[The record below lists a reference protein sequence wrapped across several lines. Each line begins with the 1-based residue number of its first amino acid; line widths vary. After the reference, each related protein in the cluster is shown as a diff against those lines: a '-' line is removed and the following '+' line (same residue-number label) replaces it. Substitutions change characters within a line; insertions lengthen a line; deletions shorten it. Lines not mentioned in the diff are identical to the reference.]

1 MTEDSIS
8 GSPAQGAAVEL
19 KRTAWQRLSLGLW
32 AASRGYTLGA
42 IVLIVFIAGILQ
54 LGRIGSLATPAES
67 RANNGT
73 RPTFFAVHLNP
84 YYLFSEDFHLY
95 VVRGK
100 RIASRGWSDSLW
112 FASDETGKNYA
123 APLQAALGMI
133 AAQTGGEPWR
143 YALFLCTILTI
154 SWLLIY
160 GVARRA
166 LPTNISPLNILLA
179 VLVTVL
185 FESLTS
191 LTRPHTEFYQWPVH
205 RSLRMSTFAWSNP
218 LLVAVL
224 LAGGALA
231 FRRRS
236 PTLLLAFLA
245 AALLILSLSDNWAFM
260 LAWGGTGLSWLL
272 VVAGCCRRGPLA
284 ARRTWLLR
292 MSVMALIL
300 LTTLTSFGIQTG
312 FLRGDALSRG
322 GMGPQ
327 WQTPGAWLTPTNQK
341 LIWQYAVLMGVA
353 LATCAMVLHVRIAGW
368 SLRATIWVAGRG
380 WARRQMQVAAL
391 AWMPIVA
398 MIAIVATI
406 SWVGTDPYHARQFQ
420 WRADYCI
427 LFAAS
432 VLVFE
437 AIRRGI
443 VRRMFSAPRAR
454 WLELASA
461 AVCVAALLGYHQ
473 YRIDR
478 FLKNTAAREYF
489 LTQDAEGLHDWLA
502 QYSAGKGRFSL
513 ATASHEL
520 NLLCAYWTDADLWL
534 PSGFPYH
541 CGSSREQL
549 ETRTADVMRLYNVSG
564 EKWLDFNLHMHADDQ
579 WSWGQSRVLS
589 ARQGYMY
596 YLLHREVWIKG
607 YPSGLALG
615 QFPFA
620 APKGSTERIAQM
632 RALHRAAYVSA
643 AMKSLEVDESKE
655 VAARLLADRAAQ
667 SPSYEWLKQLGG
679 QQSWSPRGSV
689 EAAERIAARIES
701 LDRPL
706 PTPDVIIIDD
716 VSRALGMPDL
726 SAYELAFRS
735 PSIEAWVRSV
745 PQGNF
750 ASRPKSDDRRGPH

>member
-1 MTEDSIS
+1 M
-8 GSPAQGAAVEL
+8 
-19 KRTAWQRLSLGLW
+19 GLW
-32 AASRGYTLGA
+32 ATSRWHWLGA
-42 IVLIVFIAGILQ
+42 IVLIVFVAGILQ
-54 LGRIGSLATPAES
+54 LGQIASLAPPAES
-67 RANNGT
+67 RVNDGK

-100 RIASRGWSDSLW
+100 RIASRGWSDSLL
-112 FASDETGKNYA
+112 FAPDETGKNYA
-123 APLQAALGMI
+123 APLQAVLGMV

-143 YALFLCTILTI
+143 YALFLCTILALA
-154 SWLLIY
+154 WLLLY

-166 LPTNISPLNILLA
+166 LPATVSPLNILLA

-185 FESLTS
+185 FESLTTLS
-191 LTRPHTEFYQWPVH
+191 RPHTEFYQWPVH

-224 LAGGALA
+224 LACGALA

-260 LAWGGTGLSWLL
+260 LAWGATGLSWLL
-272 VVAGCCRRGPLA
+272 VLVGCCRRSPLA
-284 ARRTWLLR
+284 ARQTWLLR
-292 MSVMALIL
+292 MFAMVLIL
-300 LTTLTSFGIQTG
+300 LATLATFGIQTG
-312 FLRGDALSRG
+312 GLRGDALSRG

-327 WQTPGAWLTPTNQK
+327 WQTPGTWIAPMNRD
-341 LIWQYAVLMGVA
+341 LIRQSVVLLGVA
-353 LATCAMVLHVRIAGW
+353 LAIGAL
-368 SLRATIWVAGRG
+368 SLRVRFAGRSLSASIRLSGGG
-380 WARRQMQVAAL
+380 WARRQMQVTAL

-398 MIAIVATI
+398 MIAIVAVL

-432 VLVFE
+432 LLVFE

-443 VRRMFSAPRAR
+443 VRRWLAAPRAR
-454 WLELASA
+454 WIELASA
-461 AVCVAALLGYHQ
+461 AACLAALLGYHQ
-473 YRIDR
+473 YRIGR
-478 FLKNTAAREYF
+478 FLKNTASREYF

-502 QYSAGKGRFSL
+502 EYSSGRGRYSL
-513 ATASHEL
+513 ATASPEL

-541 CGSSREQL
+541 CGSSRERL
-549 ETRTADVMRLYNVSG
+549 ETRTADVMRLYNASA
-564 EKWLDFNLHMHADDQ
+564 EQWLDFNLHMHADDQ
-579 WSWGQSRVLS
+579 WSWAQSRVLS

-596 YLLHREVWIKG
+596 YLLHREVWLKG

-615 QFPFA
+615 RFPLA
-620 APKGSTERIAQM
+620 APKGSTERIALT
-632 RALHRAAYVSA
+632 RALQRAACVSA
-643 AMKSLEVDESKE
+643 SMKSIEVDEDKPTTQQ
-655 VAARLLADRAAQ
+655 LLAERAAH
-667 SPSYEWLKQLGG
+667 SPAYEWLEHIGG
-679 QQSWSPRGSV
+679 QQSWSPQGSV
-689 EAAERIAARIES
+689 EAAERIAARIEAPQ
-701 LDRPL
+701 RPL
-706 PTPDVIIIDD
+706 PTPDVIIIDE
-716 VSRALGMPDL
+716 VSRAIGTPNL

-750 ASRPKSDDRRGPH
+750 ASRPKSDDRRGPQATKGPTSRVH